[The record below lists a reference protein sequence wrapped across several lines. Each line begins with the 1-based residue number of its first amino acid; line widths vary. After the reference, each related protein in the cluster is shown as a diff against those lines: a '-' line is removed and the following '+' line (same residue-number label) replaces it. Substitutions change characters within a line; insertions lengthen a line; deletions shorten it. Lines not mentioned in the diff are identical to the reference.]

1 MSIVTPECLHLARLP
16 EGRDAADVRHA
27 AVEGAAG
34 RPRRVHYGRQ
44 IGAACGD
51 RPATR
56 RPATLGAKTRVRL
69 LNPRFPMLG
78 WRCSYRTAALATA
91 RLCDRRLYIRK
102 DRTLRRPSGR
112 GPARQMGVAGRE
124 HSVEEANP
132 PGEPSYGF
140 WVPEKLASCLQS
152 MTSAVAHRVLG
163 LHSKR
168 DTSVRWRTIVIRDG
182 LDSGHQRGG
191 NR

>member
-1 MSIVTPECLHLARLP
+1 VSIVTPECLHLARLP

-91 RLCDRRLYIRK
+91 RLRSTPIHKETSHAPPPLGPGAREAD
-102 DRTLRRPSGR
+102 GR
-112 GPARQMGVAGRE
+112 GGARTF
-124 HSVEEANP
+124 S
-132 PGEPSYGF
+132 
-140 WVPEKLASCLQS
+140 
-152 MTSAVAHRVLG
+152 
-163 LHSKR
+163 
-168 DTSVRWRTIVIRDG
+168 
-182 LDSGHQRGG
+182 RGG
-191 NR
+191 ESARRTELWLLGARKIGILPAIDDLCGRAPSFGTPQEARHVR